1 MQLPDVLTFLRVFA
15 PPPLAEPWDN
25 TGLLVGREHG
35 KVTAVLTCLS
45 LTPEVAQEAVARQ
58 VQLIVTHH
66 PVLFRPVQRITGET
80 AEGDMLLALIRAGI
94 GVYSPHTSYD
104 SARLGINRQLSES
117 FKLESVRPLRL
128 TGEGDGDGDT
138 SSELDGLG
146 SGRWG
151 DLGSP
156 VTLET
161 FVDMV
166 KRALGVAHTQYV
178 GAPSRRVQRVGIAC
192 GAAAEFMADAARQG
206 CDVLLT
212 GEARFH
218 ACLEARVLDIA
229 LVLPGHYATE
239 RPAMEKLAAILQEQF
254 PELDVFAS
262 ETETDPIQW
271 A

>member
-1 MQLPDVLTFLRVFA
+1 MQLQDVLTFLRTFA
-15 PPPLAEPWDN
+15 PPSLAEPWDN
-25 TGLLVGREHG
+25 TGLLIGREAG
-35 KVTAVLTCLS
+35 AVTTVLTCLS

-66 PVLFRPVQRITGET
+66 PILFRPVQRITGET
-80 AEGDMLLALIRAGI
+80 AEGGMLLDLIRAGI
-94 GVYSPHTSYD
+94 GVYAPHTSYD
-104 SARLGINRQLSES
+104 SARTGINQQLAES
-117 FKLESVRPLRL
+117 LQLQAVAPLRL
-128 TGEGDGDGDT
+128 SAEGDV
-138 SSELDGLG
+138 SSDLDGLG

-151 DLGSP
+151 HLAQP
-156 VTLET
+156 ITLDA
-161 FVDMV
+161 FVEMT
-166 KRALGVAHTQYV
+166 KCALGVAHTQYV
-178 GAPSRRVQRVGIAC
+178 GAPSRMVQRVGIAC
-192 GAAAEFMADAARQG
+192 GAAAEFMADAAQQG

-239 RPAMEKLAAILQEQF
+239 RPAMESLAVILQDQF

-262 ETETDPIQW
+262 QTETDPIRW